1 MNWKPNNPELLDFKL
16 VELGNIKAL
25 ATIKVN
31 GFIIKNIKVI
41 QQGKQRPYIRLPE
54 TSFIKDGEVIYT
66 HSFVLDD
73 TQLKNRI
80 NNLLL
85 LRYFKDLLIKKSKRS
100 NNYEKERKKQS

>member
-41 QQGKQRPYIRLPE
+41 QKGKQRPYIRLPE
-54 TSFIKDGEVIYT
+54 TSFIKNGKTVYT
-66 HSFVLDD
+66 HSFAIEDI
-73 TQLKNRI
+73 QLKNRI
-80 NNLLL
+80 NNILL
-85 LRYFKDLLIKKSKRS
+85 LRYIREKLKEKGGFKI
-100 NNYEKERKKQS
+100 EE